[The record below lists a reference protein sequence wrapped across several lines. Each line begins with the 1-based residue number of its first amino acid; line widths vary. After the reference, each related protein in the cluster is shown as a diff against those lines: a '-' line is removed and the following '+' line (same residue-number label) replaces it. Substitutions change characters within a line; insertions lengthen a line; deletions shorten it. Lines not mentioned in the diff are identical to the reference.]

1 MRQNFVQPNCNT
13 CSTRGFSLF
22 CDLLDKEIEQI
33 NVNKFCNRYKKGQII
48 FSEGNHPNGLYCINY
63 GKIKLYKIG
72 FDGKEQIVRL
82 AKDGDLVGYRALISG
97 ERYTATASALDDSI
111 LCSIPRDTFFQL
123 LNGNHSFSAKMIK
136 LLTVDLRS
144 AEDKMVSMANKP
156 VKERL
161 AEGILLLKE
170 YFGTDKDGATIKSIL
185 TREEIANLVGT
196 ATETAIR
203 LLSELKQEKI
213 IELNGKS
220 IKILNLKNLIHT
232 ANLID

>member
-1 MRQNFVQPNCNT
+1 MRQNFVHPNCET
-13 CSTRGFSLF
+13 CNSRGSSIF
-22 CDLLDKEIEQI
+22 CNILDKEIENI
-33 NVNKFCNRYKKGQII
+33 NVAKFCNKYKKGQII
-48 FSEGNHPNGLYCINY
+48 FSEGNFPSGLFCINY
-63 GKIKLYKIG
+63 GRIKLFKIG

-82 AKDGDLVGYRALISG
+82 AKDSDIFGYRALISG
-97 ERYTATASALDDSI
+97 DRYTATATAMDDSVI
-111 LCSIPRDTFFQL
+111 CSIPRDTFFSL

-170 YFGTDKDGATIKSIL
+170 YFGLEKDGMTIKSIL
-185 TREEIANLVGT
+185 TREEIANLIGT

-203 LLSELKQEKI
+203 LLSELKHEGI
-213 IELNGKS
+213 IELDGKT
-220 IKILNLKNLIHT
+220 IKILNHKELIRT
-232 ANLID
+232 ANIFD

>member
-1 MRQNFVQPNCNT
+1 
-13 CSTRGFSLF
+13 
-22 CDLLDKEIEQI
+22 
-33 NVNKFCNRYKKGQII
+33 
-48 FSEGNHPNGLYCINY
+48 
-63 GKIKLYKIG
+63 
-72 FDGKEQIVRL
+72 
-82 AKDGDLVGYRALISG
+82 
-97 ERYTATASALDDSI
+97 
-111 LCSIPRDTFFQL
+111 
-123 LNGNHSFSAKMIK
+123 MIK